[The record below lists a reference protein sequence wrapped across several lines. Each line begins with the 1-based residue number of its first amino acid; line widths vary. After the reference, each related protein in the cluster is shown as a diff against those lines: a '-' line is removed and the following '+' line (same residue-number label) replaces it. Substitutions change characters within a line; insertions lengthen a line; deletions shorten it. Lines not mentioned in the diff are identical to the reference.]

1 MKQLIQKY
9 NELNQKLI
17 QVYSEL
23 KNHVQFSGSSNHAT
37 DPEFGIEVCEEA
49 IKWANGG
56 GEVEQ
61 QDIDICE
68 AELKDMRQLLA
79 KFKKR

>member
-1 MKQLIQKY
+1 MKQLIEKH

-23 KNHVQFSGSSNHAT
+23 KNHVQFSGSSNRAT
-37 DPEFGIEVCEEA
+37 DPKAAIEVCQEA
-49 IKWANGG
+49 IKWANSG

-61 QDIDICE
+61 QDLDLCA
-68 AELKDMRQLLA
+68 AELKDAQQLLA
-79 KFKKR
+79 RFKKR

>member
-1 MKQLIQKY
+1 MKNLIEKH

-23 KNHVQFSGSSNHAT
+23 KKYVNFSGSSNHVT
-37 DPEFGIEVCEEA
+37 DPEAAIEVCQEA
-49 IKWANGG
+49 IKWATGG

-61 QDIDICE
+61 QDLDICE
-68 AELKDMRQLLA
+68 AELKDAKQLLG
-79 KFKKR
+79 KFKK